1 MSRNDECGELL
12 QEPSQAAPTVLSS
25 HLSGTNPTLSFA
37 KALLKEALIS
47 VYKLLSLTF
56 PS

>member
-12 QEPSQAAPTVLSS
+12 QEPSQAAPTVLPS